1 MIKYNKKA
9 LFYIIRGCVYT
20 MSLQTKYIAGISL
33 GVMGV
38 GFAASIP
45 FQGTVAGE
53 IIQGGF
59 EAGLVGGLADWF
71 AVTALFRHPLGI
83 PIPHTALLPKNRK
96 RVTKGLVSTLENEWL
111 TKESIT
117 SKVKEMQL
125 AQMVLQIAE
134 KELQSDAVKK
144 GIVTIAE
151 KAIVT
156 IDTEKLAVIIEKE
169 LKTYLHTTNTS
180 NILQVLVD
188 QLVVQE
194 YDEHTLDYILVK
206 VKDWTAQDEARY
218 QLGSL
223 GMKAMENIKVDGFLQ
238 FTLKSFMNIVDED
251 KIGGILQK
259 FIISNI
265 NSLQDADNST
275 RQLILAKIRQE
286 IINVKENE
294 ALLQELENWKEKWIA
309 NWNATD
315 KIKEM
320 LEQVQQRAVTFVN
333 NEEFADKY
341 VIPFLQTQMNK
352 IKEDEQTVQ
361 KIEDWL
367 QKQVVN
373 IVENNHSK
381 IGKLVQEN
389 LDKLDDKTLIE
400 MIENNVGKDLQ
411 WIRVNGAVCGFMIG
425 LVLEGIKA
433 II

>member
-1 MIKYNKKA
+1 
-9 LFYIIRGCVYT
+9 VYT

-151 KAIVT
+151 KAILQ

-169 LKTYLHTTNTS
+169 LKTYLHTINTS

-194 YDEHTLDYILVK
+194 YDEKTLDYILVK

-294 ALLQELENWKEKWIA
+294 SLLQELEKWKEKWIA
-309 NWNATD
+309 NWDATD

-320 LEQVQQRAVTFVN
+320 LEQVQSRAVTFVK
-333 NEEFADKY
+333 NEEFTDKY
-341 VIPFLQTQMNK
+341 VVPFLQTQMNK
-352 IKEDEQTVQ
+352 IKEDELTVQ

-367 QKQVVN
+367 QKQVVT
-373 IVENNHSK
+373 IVEKNHSK

>member
-1 MIKYNKKA
+1 
-9 LFYIIRGCVYT
+9 

-45 FQGTVAGE
+45 FQGTIAGE

-71 AVTALFRHPLGI
+71 AVTALFRHPMGI

-96 RVTKGLVSTLENEWL
+96 RVTKGLIHTLENEWL

-117 SKVKEMQL
+117 NKVKEMQL

-134 KELQSDAVKK
+134 REMQSDAVKK

-151 KAIVT
+151 KAIVS

-169 LKTYLHTTNTS
+169 LKTYLHTINTN

-194 YDEHTLDYILVK
+194 YDEKTLDYILVK

-265 NSLQDADNST
+265 NSLQEVDNST

-320 LEQVQQRAVTFVN
+320 LEQVQQRAVAFVN

-341 VIPFLQTQMNK
+341 VIPFLQKQMNK

-367 QKQVVN
+367 QKQVVSL
-373 IVENNHSK
+373 VEKNHSK

>member
-1 MIKYNKKA
+1 
-9 LFYIIRGCVYT
+9 

-71 AVTALFRHPLGI
+71 AVTALFRHPMGI

-96 RVTKGLVSTLENEWL
+96 RVTKGLIHTLENEWL

-117 SKVKEMQL
+117 NKVKEMQL

-134 KELQSDAVKK
+134 REMQSDAVKK

-151 KAIVT
+151 KAIIT

-169 LKTYLHTTNTS
+169 LKTYLHTINTS

-194 YDEHTLDYILVK
+194 YDEKTLDYILVK

-265 NSLQDADNST
+265 NSLQEADNST

-294 ALLQELENWKEKWIA
+294 ALLKELENWKEKWIA

-320 LEQVQQRAVTFVN
+320 LEQVQQRAVAFVN

-341 VIPFLQTQMNK
+341 VIPFLQKQMNK

-361 KIEDWL
+361 KIKDWL

-373 IVENNHSK
+373 LVEKNHSK

>member
-1 MIKYNKKA
+1 
-9 LFYIIRGCVYT
+9 

-71 AVTALFRHPLGI
+71 AVTALFRHPMGI

-96 RVTKGLVSTLENEWL
+96 RVTKGLIHTLENEWL

-117 SKVKEMQL
+117 NKVKEMQL

-134 KELQSDAVKK
+134 REMQSGAVRK

-151 KAIVT
+151 KAIVS

-169 LKTYLHTTNTS
+169 LKTYLHTINTS

-194 YDEHTLDYILVK
+194 YDEKTLDYILVK

-275 RQLILAKIRQE
+275 RQLILTKIRQE

-309 NWNATD
+309 NWDATD

-320 LEQVQQRAVTFVN
+320 LEQVQQRAVVFVN

-361 KIEDWL
+361 KIEEWL
-367 QKQVVN
+367 QKQVVKL
-373 IVENNHSK
+373 VENNHSK

>member
-1 MIKYNKKA
+1 
-9 LFYIIRGCVYT
+9 

-33 GVMGV
+33 GVMGI

-71 AVTALFRHPLGI
+71 AVTALFRHPMGI

-96 RVTKGLVSTLENEWL
+96 RVTKGLINTLENEWL

-117 SKVKEMQL
+117 NKVKEMQL

-134 KELQSDAVKK
+134 REMQSDAVKK

-151 KAIVT
+151 KAIVS

-169 LKTYLHTTNTS
+169 LKTYLHTMNTS

-194 YDEHTLDYILVK
+194 YDEKTLDYILVK

-238 FTLKSFMNIVDED
+238 FTLKSFINIVDED

-265 NSLQDADNST
+265 SGLQDADNST

-320 LEQVQQRAVTFVN
+320 LEQVQQKAVAFVN

-341 VIPFLQTQMNK
+341 VIPFLQKQMNK
-352 IKEDEQTVQ
+352 IKDDEVTVQ

-367 QKQVVN
+367 QKQVVKL
-373 IVENNHSK
+373 VENNHSK

>member
-1 MIKYNKKA
+1 
-9 LFYIIRGCVYT
+9 

-71 AVTALFRHPLGI
+71 AVTALFRHPMGI

-96 RVTKGLVSTLENEWL
+96 RVTKGLINTLENEWL

-117 SKVKEMQL
+117 NKVKEMQL

-134 KELQSDAVKK
+134 REMQSDAVKK

-151 KAIVT
+151 KAIVS

-169 LKTYLHTTNTS
+169 LKTYLHTINTS

-194 YDEHTLDYILVK
+194 YDEKTLDYILVK
-206 VKDWTAQDEARY
+206 VKEWTAQDEARY

-275 RQLILAKIRQE
+275 RQLILSKIRQE

-309 NWNATD
+309 NWDATD

-320 LEQVQQRAVTFVN
+320 LEQVQQRAVAFVN

-341 VIPFLQTQMNK
+341 VIPFLQKQMNK

-367 QKQVVN
+367 QKQVVSL
-373 IVENNHSK
+373 VEKNHSK

>member
-1 MIKYNKKA
+1 
-9 LFYIIRGCVYT
+9 

-71 AVTALFRHPLGI
+71 AVTALFRHPMGI

-96 RVTKGLVSTLENEWL
+96 RVTKGLINTLENEWL

-117 SKVKEMQL
+117 NKVKEMQL

-134 KELQSDAVKK
+134 REMQSDAVKK
-144 GIVTIAE
+144 GIVAIAE
-151 KAIVT
+151 KAIVS

-169 LKTYLHTTNTS
+169 LKTYLHTINTS

-194 YDEHTLDYILVK
+194 YDEKTLDYILVK

-251 KIGGILQK
+251 KVGGILQK

-320 LEQVQQRAVTFVN
+320 LEQVQQKAVVFVN

-352 IKEDEQTVQ
+352 IKDDEVTVQ

-367 QKQVVN
+367 QKQVVKL
-373 IVENNHSK
+373 VENNHSK

>member
-1 MIKYNKKA
+1 
-9 LFYIIRGCVYT
+9 

-71 AVTALFRHPLGI
+71 AVTALFRHPMGI

-96 RVTKGLVSTLENEWL
+96 RVTKGLIHTLENEWL

-117 SKVKEMQL
+117 NKVKEMQL

-134 KELQSDAVKK
+134 REMQSDAVKK
-144 GIVTIAE
+144 GIVKIAE

-169 LKTYLHTTNTS
+169 LKTYLHTINTS

-194 YDEHTLDYILVK
+194 YDEKTLDYILVK
-206 VKDWTAQDEARY
+206 VKDWTAQGEARY

-320 LEQVQQRAVTFVN
+320 LEQVQQRAITFVK
-333 NEEFADKY
+333 NEEFTDKY

-361 KIEDWL
+361 KIEGWL
-367 QKQVVN
+367 QKQVVTL
-373 IVENNHSK
+373 VEKNHSK

>member
-1 MIKYNKKA
+1 
-9 LFYIIRGCVYT
+9 

-71 AVTALFRHPLGI
+71 AVTALFRHPMGI

-96 RVTKGLVSTLENEWL
+96 RVTKGLIHTLENEWL

-117 SKVKEMQL
+117 NKVKEMQL

-134 KELQSDAVKK
+134 REIQSDAVKK

-169 LKTYLHTTNTS
+169 LKTYLHTINTS

-194 YDEHTLDYILVK
+194 YDEKTLDYILVK

-251 KIGGILQK
+251 KIGSILQK

-275 RQLILAKIRQE
+275 RQLILSKIRQE

-309 NWNATD
+309 NWDATD

-361 KIEDWL
+361 KIEEWL
-367 QKQVVN
+367 QKQVVTL
-373 IVENNHSK
+373 VEKNHSK

>member
-1 MIKYNKKA
+1 
-9 LFYIIRGCVYT
+9 

-71 AVTALFRHPLGI
+71 AVTALFRHPMGI

-96 RVTKGLVSTLENEWL
+96 RVTKGLINTLENEWL

-117 SKVKEMQL
+117 NKVKEMQL

-134 KELQSDAVKK
+134 REMQSDAVKK

-151 KAIVT
+151 KAIVS

-169 LKTYLHTTNTS
+169 MKTYLHTINTS

-194 YDEHTLDYILVK
+194 YDEKTLDYILVK

-275 RQLILAKIRQE
+275 RQLVLAKIRQE

-294 ALLQELENWKEKWIA
+294 ALLKELENWKEKWIA
-309 NWNATD
+309 NWDATD

-320 LEQVQQRAVTFVN
+320 LEQVQQRAITFVK
-333 NEEFADKY
+333 NEEFTDKY

-367 QKQVVN
+367 QKQVVTL
-373 IVENNHSK
+373 VEKNHSK

>member
-1 MIKYNKKA
+1 
-9 LFYIIRGCVYT
+9 

-45 FQGTVAGE
+45 FQGTIAGE

-71 AVTALFRHPLGI
+71 AVTALFHHPMGI

-96 RVTKGLVSTLENEWL
+96 RVTKGLIHTLENEWL

-117 SKVKEMQL
+117 NKVKEMQL

-134 KELQSDAVKK
+134 REMQSDAVKK

-151 KAIVT
+151 KAIVS

-169 LKTYLHTTNTS
+169 LKTYLHTINTS

-194 YDEHTLDYILVK
+194 YDEKTLDYILVK

-265 NSLQDADNST
+265 NSLQDADNIT

-286 IINVKENE
+286 IINVKGNE

-309 NWNATD
+309 NWDATD

-333 NEEFADKY
+333 KEEFADTY

-352 IKEDEQTVQ
+352 IKEDEVTVQ

-367 QKQVVN
+367 QKQVVTL
-373 IVENNHSK
+373 VEKNHSK

-425 LVLEGIKA
+425 LILEGIKA

>member
-1 MIKYNKKA
+1 
-9 LFYIIRGCVYT
+9 

-45 FQGTVAGE
+45 FQGTIAGE

-71 AVTALFRHPLGI
+71 AVTALFRHPMGI

-96 RVTKGLVSTLENEWL
+96 RVTKGLINTLENEWL

-117 SKVKEMQL
+117 NKVKEMQL

-134 KELQSDAVKK
+134 REMQSDAVKK

-151 KAIVT
+151 KAIVS

-169 LKTYLHTTNTS
+169 LKTYLHTINTS

-194 YDEHTLDYILVK
+194 YDEKTLDYILVK
-206 VKDWTAQDEARY
+206 VKEWTAQDEARY

-275 RQLILAKIRQE
+275 RQLILSKIRQE

-309 NWNATD
+309 NWDATD

-320 LEQVQQRAVTFVN
+320 LEQVQQRAVAFIN

-341 VIPFLQTQMNK
+341 VIPFLQKQMNK

-361 KIEDWL
+361 KIEKWL
-367 QKQVVN
+367 QKQVVTL
-373 IVENNHSK
+373 VEKNHSK

>member
-1 MIKYNKKA
+1 
-9 LFYIIRGCVYT
+9 

-71 AVTALFRHPLGI
+71 AVTALFRHPMGI

-96 RVTKGLVSTLENEWL
+96 RVTKGLIHTLENEWL

-117 SKVKEMQL
+117 NKVKEMQL

-134 KELQSDAVKK
+134 REMQSDAVKK

-169 LKTYLHTTNTS
+169 LKTYLHTINTS

-194 YDEHTLDYILVK
+194 YDEKTLDYILVK

-275 RQLILAKIRQE
+275 RQLILSKIRQE

-320 LEQVQQRAVTFVN
+320 LEQVQQRAITFVK
-333 NEEFADKY
+333 NEEFTDKY

-361 KIEDWL
+361 KIEEWL
-367 QKQVVN
+367 QKQVVTL
-373 IVENNHSK
+373 VEKNHSK

>member
-1 MIKYNKKA
+1 
-9 LFYIIRGCVYT
+9 

-71 AVTALFRHPLGI
+71 AVTALFRHPMGI

-96 RVTKGLVSTLENEWL
+96 RVTKGLIHTLENEWL

-117 SKVKEMQL
+117 NKVKEMQL

-134 KELQSDAVKK
+134 REMQSDAVKK

-169 LKTYLHTTNTS
+169 LKAYLHTINTS

-194 YDEHTLDYILVK
+194 YDEKTLDYILVK

-265 NSLQDADNST
+265 NSLQEADNST

-294 ALLQELENWKEKWIA
+294 ALLKELENWKEKWIA

-320 LEQVQQRAVTFVN
+320 LEQVQQRAVAFVN

-341 VIPFLQTQMNK
+341 VIPFLQKQMNK

-361 KIEDWL
+361 KIEEWL
-367 QKQVVN
+367 QKQVVTL
-373 IVENNHSK
+373 VEKNHSK

>member
-1 MIKYNKKA
+1 
-9 LFYIIRGCVYT
+9 

-71 AVTALFRHPLGI
+71 AVTALFRHPMGI

-96 RVTKGLVSTLENEWL
+96 RVTKGLIHTLENEWL

-117 SKVKEMQL
+117 NKVKEMQL

-134 KELQSDAVKK
+134 REMQSDAVKK

-169 LKTYLHTTNTS
+169 LKTYLHTINTS

-194 YDEHTLDYILVK
+194 YDEKTLDYILVK

-265 NSLQDADNST
+265 NSLQEADNST

-286 IINVKENE
+286 IIKVKENE

-320 LEQVQQRAVTFVN
+320 LEQVQQRAVAFVN

-341 VIPFLQTQMNK
+341 VIPFLQKQMNK

-361 KIEDWL
+361 KIEEWL
-367 QKQVVN
+367 QKQVVTL
-373 IVENNHSK
+373 VEKNHSK

>member
-1 MIKYNKKA
+1 
-9 LFYIIRGCVYT
+9 

-45 FQGTVAGE
+45 FQGTIAGE

-71 AVTALFRHPLGI
+71 AVTALFRYPMGI

-96 RVTKGLVSTLENEWL
+96 RVTKGLIHTLENEWL

-117 SKVKEMQL
+117 NKVKEMQL

-134 KELQSDAVKK
+134 REMQSDAVKK

-151 KAIVT
+151 KAIVS

-169 LKTYLHTTNTS
+169 LKTYLHTINTS

-194 YDEHTLDYILVK
+194 YDEKTLDYILVK

-265 NSLQDADNST
+265 NSLQDADNIT

-309 NWNATD
+309 NWDATD

-333 NEEFADKY
+333 KEEFADTY

-352 IKEDEQTVQ
+352 IKEDEVTVQ

-367 QKQVVN
+367 QKQVVTL
-373 IVENNHSK
+373 VEKNHSK

-425 LVLEGIKA
+425 LILEGIKA

>member
-1 MIKYNKKA
+1 
-9 LFYIIRGCVYT
+9 

-151 KAIVT
+151 KAILQ

-169 LKTYLHTTNTS
+169 LKTYLHTINTS

-194 YDEHTLDYILVK
+194 YDEKTLDYILIK

-294 ALLQELENWKEKWIA
+294 SLLQELEKWKEKWIA
-309 NWNATD
+309 NWDATD

-320 LEQVQQRAVTFVN
+320 LEQVQSRAVTFVK
-333 NEEFADKY
+333 NEEFVDKY
-341 VIPFLQTQMNK
+341 VVPFLQTQMNK
-352 IKEDEQTVQ
+352 IKADELIVQ

-367 QKQVVN
+367 QKQVVT
-373 IVENNHSK
+373 IVEKNHSK

>member
-1 MIKYNKKA
+1 
-9 LFYIIRGCVYT
+9 

-71 AVTALFRHPLGI
+71 AVTALFRHPMGI

-96 RVTKGLVSTLENEWL
+96 RVTKGLIHTLENEWL

-117 SKVKEMQL
+117 NKVKEMQL

-134 KELQSDAVKK
+134 REMQSYAVKK

-151 KAIVT
+151 KAIVS

-169 LKTYLHTTNTS
+169 LKTYLHTINTS

-194 YDEHTLDYILVK
+194 YDEKTLDYILVK

-309 NWNATD
+309 NWDATD

-320 LEQVQQRAVTFVN
+320 LEQVQQRAITFVK
-333 NEEFADKY
+333 NEEFTEKY

-352 IKEDEQTVQ
+352 IKEDEQIVQ
-361 KIEDWL
+361 KIEEWL
-367 QKQVVN
+367 QKQVVTL
-373 IVENNHSK
+373 VEKNHSK
-381 IGKLVQEN
+381 IGKLVKEN

-425 LVLEGIKA
+425 LVLEGVKA

>member
-1 MIKYNKKA
+1 
-9 LFYIIRGCVYT
+9 

-45 FQGTVAGE
+45 FQGSVAGE

-71 AVTALFRHPLGI
+71 AVTALFRHPMGI

-96 RVTKGLVSTLENEWL
+96 RVTKGLINTLENEWL

-117 SKVKEMQL
+117 NKVKEMQL

-134 KELQSDAVKK
+134 REMQSDAVKK

-151 KAIVT
+151 KAIVS

-169 LKTYLHTTNTS
+169 LKTYLHTMNTS

-194 YDEHTLDYILVK
+194 YDEKTLDYILVK

-265 NSLQDADNST
+265 SSLQDADNST

-294 ALLQELENWKEKWIA
+294 ALLQELEKWKEKWIA

-320 LEQVQQRAVTFVN
+320 LEQVQQKAVVFVN

-341 VIPFLQTQMNK
+341 VIPFLQKQMNK
-352 IKEDEQTVQ
+352 IKDDEVTVQ

-367 QKQVVN
+367 QKQVVKL
-373 IVENNHSK
+373 VENNHSK

>member
-1 MIKYNKKA
+1 M
-9 LFYIIRGCVYT
+9 
-20 MSLQTKYIAGISL
+20 
-33 GVMGV
+33 
-38 GFAASIP
+38 
-45 FQGTVAGE
+45 
-53 IIQGGF
+53 
-59 EAGLVGGLADWF
+59 
-71 AVTALFRHPLGI
+71 
-83 PIPHTALLPKNRK
+83 
-96 RVTKGLVSTLENEWL
+96 
-111 TKESIT
+111 
-117 SKVKEMQL
+117 
-125 AQMVLQIAE
+125 
-134 KELQSDAVKK
+134 
-144 GIVTIAE
+144 
-151 KAIVT
+151 
-156 IDTEKLAVIIEKE
+156 
-169 LKTYLHTTNTS
+169 NTS

-194 YDEHTLDYILVK
+194 YDEKTLDYILVK

-294 ALLQELENWKEKWIA
+294 ALLQELEKWKEKWIA

-320 LEQVQQRAVTFVN
+320 LEQVQQKAVAFVN

-341 VIPFLQTQMNK
+341 VIPFLQKQMNK
-352 IKEDEQTVQ
+352 IKDDEVTVQ

-367 QKQVVN
+367 QKQVVKL
-373 IVENNHSK
+373 VENNHSK

-411 WIRVNGAVCGFMIG
+411 WIRVNGTVCGFMIG

>member
-1 MIKYNKKA
+1 
-9 LFYIIRGCVYT
+9 

-71 AVTALFRHPLGI
+71 AVTALFRHPMGI

-96 RVTKGLVSTLENEWL
+96 RVTKGLIHTLENEWL

-117 SKVKEMQL
+117 NKVKEMQL

-134 KELQSDAVKK
+134 REMQSDAVKK

-169 LKTYLHTTNTS
+169 LKTYLHTINTS
-180 NILQVLVD
+180 NILQVLID

-194 YDEHTLDYILVK
+194 YDEKTLDYILVK

-275 RQLILAKIRQE
+275 RQLILSKIRQE

-320 LEQVQQRAVTFVN
+320 LEQVQQRAITFVK
-333 NEEFADKY
+333 NEEFTDKY

-361 KIEDWL
+361 KIEEWL
-367 QKQVVN
+367 QKQVVTL
-373 IVENNHSK
+373 VEKNHSK

>member
-1 MIKYNKKA
+1 
-9 LFYIIRGCVYT
+9 

-45 FQGTVAGE
+45 FQGTIAGE

-71 AVTALFRHPLGI
+71 AVTALFRHPMGI

-96 RVTKGLVSTLENEWL
+96 RVTKGLINTLENEWL

-117 SKVKEMQL
+117 NKVKEMQL

-134 KELQSDAVKK
+134 REIQSDAVKK

-151 KAIVT
+151 KAIVS

-169 LKTYLHTTNTS
+169 LKMYLHTINTS

-194 YDEHTLDYILVK
+194 YDEKTLDYILVK

-320 LEQVQQRAVTFVN
+320 LEQVQQRAVAFVN

-341 VIPFLQTQMNK
+341 VIPFLQKQMNK

-367 QKQVVN
+367 QKQVVSL
-373 IVENNHSK
+373 VEKNHSK

>member
-1 MIKYNKKA
+1 M
-9 LFYIIRGCVYT
+9 
-20 MSLQTKYIAGISL
+20 GI
-33 GVMGV
+33 

-71 AVTALFRHPLGI
+71 AVTALFRHPMGI

-96 RVTKGLVSTLENEWL
+96 RVTKGLINTLENEWL

-117 SKVKEMQL
+117 NKVKEMQL

-134 KELQSDAVKK
+134 REMQSDAVKK

-151 KAIVT
+151 KAIVS

-169 LKTYLHTTNTS
+169 LKTYLHTMNTS

-194 YDEHTLDYILVK
+194 YDEKTLDYILVK

-265 NSLQDADNST
+265 SGLQDADNST

-320 LEQVQQRAVTFVN
+320 LEQVQQKAVAFVN

-341 VIPFLQTQMNK
+341 VIPFLQKQMNK
-352 IKEDEQTVQ
+352 IKDDEVTVQ

-367 QKQVVN
+367 QKQVVKL
-373 IVENNHSK
+373 VENNHSK

>member
-1 MIKYNKKA
+1 
-9 LFYIIRGCVYT
+9 

-71 AVTALFRHPLGI
+71 AVTALFRHPMGI

-96 RVTKGLVSTLENEWL
+96 RVTKGLINTLENEWL

-117 SKVKEMQL
+117 NKVKEMQL

-134 KELQSDAVKK
+134 REMQSDAVKK

-169 LKTYLHTTNTS
+169 LKTYLHTINTS

-194 YDEHTLDYILVK
+194 YDEKTLDYILVK

-309 NWNATD
+309 NWDGTD

-320 LEQVQQRAVTFVN
+320 LEQVQQRAITFVK
-333 NEEFADKY
+333 NEEFTDKY

-361 KIEDWL
+361 KIEEWL
-367 QKQVVN
+367 QKQVVTL
-373 IVENNHSK
+373 VEKNHSK

>member
-1 MIKYNKKA
+1 
-9 LFYIIRGCVYT
+9 

-71 AVTALFRHPLGI
+71 AVTALFRHPMGI

-96 RVTKGLVSTLENEWL
+96 RVTKGLINTLENEWL

-117 SKVKEMQL
+117 NKVKEMQL

-134 KELQSDAVKK
+134 REMQSDAVKK

-151 KAIVT
+151 KAIVS

-169 LKTYLHTTNTS
+169 LKTYLHTINTN

-194 YDEHTLDYILVK
+194 YDEKTLDYILVK

-265 NSLQDADNST
+265 NSLQEVDNST

-320 LEQVQQRAVTFVN
+320 LEQVQQRAVAFVN

-341 VIPFLQTQMNK
+341 VIPFLQKQMNK

-367 QKQVVN
+367 QKQVVSL
-373 IVENNHSK
+373 VEKNHSK

>member
-1 MIKYNKKA
+1 
-9 LFYIIRGCVYT
+9 

-111 TKESIT
+111 TKDSIT

-151 KAIVT
+151 KAILQ

-169 LKTYLHTTNTS
+169 LKTYLHTINTS

-194 YDEHTLDYILVK
+194 YDEKTLDYILVK

-294 ALLQELENWKEKWIA
+294 SLLQELEKWKEKWIA
-309 NWNATD
+309 NWDATD

-320 LEQVQQRAVTFVN
+320 LEQVQSRAVTVVK

-341 VIPFLQTQMNK
+341 VVPFLQTQMNK
-352 IKEDEQTVQ
+352 IKEDELTVQ

-367 QKQVVN
+367 QKQVVT
-373 IVENNHSK
+373 IVEKNHSK

-425 LVLEGIKA
+425 LILEGIKA

>member
-1 MIKYNKKA
+1 
-9 LFYIIRGCVYT
+9 

-71 AVTALFRHPLGI
+71 AVTALFRHPMGI

-96 RVTKGLVSTLENEWL
+96 RVTKGLINTLENEWL

-117 SKVKEMQL
+117 NKVKEMQL

-134 KELQSDAVKK
+134 REMQFDAVKK

-151 KAIVT
+151 KAIVS

-169 LKTYLHTTNTS
+169 LKTYLHTINTS

-194 YDEHTLDYILVK
+194 YDEKTLDYILVK

-309 NWNATD
+309 NWDGTE

-361 KIEDWL
+361 KIEEWL
-367 QKQVVN
+367 QKQVVKL
-373 IVENNHSK
+373 VENNHSK

>member
-1 MIKYNKKA
+1 
-9 LFYIIRGCVYT
+9 

-71 AVTALFRHPLGI
+71 AVTALFRHPMGI

-96 RVTKGLVSTLENEWL
+96 RVTKGLINTLENEWL

-117 SKVKEMQL
+117 NKVKEMQL

-134 KELQSDAVKK
+134 REMQSDAVKK

-169 LKTYLHTTNTS
+169 LKTYLHTINTS

-194 YDEHTLDYILVK
+194 YDEKTLDYILVK

-275 RQLILAKIRQE
+275 RQLILTKIRQE

-309 NWNATD
+309 NWDATD

-320 LEQVQQRAVTFVN
+320 LEQVQQRAITFVK
-333 NEEFADKY
+333 NEEFTDKY

-361 KIEDWL
+361 KIEEWL
-367 QKQVVN
+367 QKQVVTL
-373 IVENNHSK
+373 VEKNHSK

>member
-1 MIKYNKKA
+1 
-9 LFYIIRGCVYT
+9 

-71 AVTALFRHPLGI
+71 AVTALFRHPMGI

-96 RVTKGLVSTLENEWL
+96 RVTKGLINTLENEWL

-117 SKVKEMQL
+117 NKVKEMQL

-134 KELQSDAVKK
+134 REMQSDAVKK

-151 KAIVT
+151 KAILS

-169 LKTYLHTTNTS
+169 LKTYLHTINTS
-180 NILQVLVD
+180 NMLQVLVD

-194 YDEHTLDYILVK
+194 YDEKTLDYILVK

-265 NSLQDADNST
+265 SSLQDADNST

-309 NWNATD
+309 NWNGTE

-320 LEQVQQRAVTFVN
+320 LEQVQQRVVTFVN

-361 KIEDWL
+361 KIEEWL
-367 QKQVVN
+367 QKQVVKL
-373 IVENNHSK
+373 VENNHSK

>member
-1 MIKYNKKA
+1 
-9 LFYIIRGCVYT
+9 

-71 AVTALFRHPLGI
+71 AVTALFRHPMGI

-96 RVTKGLVSTLENEWL
+96 RVTKGLIHTLENEWL

-117 SKVKEMQL
+117 NKVKEMQL

-134 KELQSDAVKK
+134 REMQSDAVKK

-169 LKTYLHTTNTS
+169 LKTYLHTINTS

-194 YDEHTLDYILVK
+194 YDEKTLDYILVK

-265 NSLQDADNST
+265 NSLQDANNST
-275 RQLILAKIRQE
+275 RQLILSKIRQE
-286 IINVKENE
+286 IIHVKENE

-320 LEQVQQRAVTFVN
+320 LEQVQQRAITFVK
-333 NEEFADKY
+333 NEEFANKY

-361 KIEDWL
+361 KIEEWL
-367 QKQVVN
+367 QKQVVTL
-373 IVENNHSK
+373 VEKNHSK

>member
-1 MIKYNKKA
+1 
-9 LFYIIRGCVYT
+9 
-20 MSLQTKYIAGISL
+20 MSLQTKYIVGISL

-71 AVTALFRHPLGI
+71 AVTALFRHPMGI

-96 RVTKGLVSTLENEWL
+96 RVTKGLINTLENEWL

-117 SKVKEMQL
+117 NKVKEMQL

-134 KELQSDAVKK
+134 REMQSDAVKK

-151 KAIVT
+151 KAIVS

-169 LKTYLHTTNTS
+169 LKTYLHTINTS

-194 YDEHTLDYILVK
+194 YDEKTLDYILVK

-309 NWNATD
+309 NWDGTE

-361 KIEDWL
+361 KIEEWL
-367 QKQVVN
+367 QKQVVKL
-373 IVENNHSK
+373 VENNHSK

>member
-1 MIKYNKKA
+1 
-9 LFYIIRGCVYT
+9 

-71 AVTALFRHPLGI
+71 AVTALFRHPMGI

-96 RVTKGLVSTLENEWL
+96 RVTKGLIHTLENEWL

-117 SKVKEMQL
+117 NKVKEMQL

-134 KELQSDAVKK
+134 REMQSDVVKK
-144 GIVTIAE
+144 GVVTIAE
-151 KAIVT
+151 KAIVS

-169 LKTYLHTTNTS
+169 LKTYLHTINTS

-194 YDEHTLDYILVK
+194 YDEKTLDYILVK

-265 NSLQDADNST
+265 NSLQDVDNST

-309 NWNATD
+309 NWDGTD

-361 KIEDWL
+361 KIEEWL
-367 QKQVVN
+367 QNQVVKL
-373 IVENNHSK
+373 VENNHSK
-381 IGKLVQEN
+381 IGKLVKEN

>member
-1 MIKYNKKA
+1 
-9 LFYIIRGCVYT
+9 

-45 FQGTVAGE
+45 FQGTIAGE

-71 AVTALFRHPLGI
+71 AVTALFRHPMGI

-96 RVTKGLVSTLENEWL
+96 RVTKGLIHTLENEWL

-117 SKVKEMQL
+117 NKVKEMQL

-134 KELQSDAVKK
+134 REMQSDAVKK

-151 KAIVT
+151 KAIVS

-169 LKTYLHTTNTS
+169 LKTYLHKINTS

-194 YDEHTLDYILVK
+194 YDEKTLDYILVK

-294 ALLQELENWKEKWIA
+294 ALLQELEKWKEKWIA
-309 NWNATD
+309 NWDATD

-333 NEEFADKY
+333 KEEFVDTY

-352 IKEDEQTVQ
+352 IKEDEVTVQ

-367 QKQVVN
+367 QKQVVTL
-373 IVENNHSK
+373 VEKNHSK

-425 LVLEGIKA
+425 LILEGIKA

>member
-1 MIKYNKKA
+1 
-9 LFYIIRGCVYT
+9 

-71 AVTALFRHPLGI
+71 AVTALFRHPMGI

-96 RVTKGLVSTLENEWL
+96 RVTKGLINTLENEWL

-117 SKVKEMQL
+117 NKVKEMQL

-134 KELQSDAVKK
+134 REMQSDVVKK

-151 KAIVT
+151 KAIVS
-156 IDTEKLAVIIEKE
+156 IDTEELAVIIEKE
-169 LKTYLHTTNTS
+169 LKTYLHTINTS
-180 NILQVLVD
+180 NILQVLVE

-194 YDEHTLDYILVK
+194 YDEKTLDYILVK

-309 NWNATD
+309 NWDGTE

-333 NEEFADKY
+333 NEKFADKY

-361 KIEDWL
+361 KIEEWL
-367 QKQVVN
+367 QKQVVKL
-373 IVENNHSK
+373 VENNHSK